1 MSITQADPV
10 YVDAEECRIT
20 LTFKEVRLRGTDK
33 FKCVVVADDDDAPD
47 QGVSDSIEASSW
59 ELMKKTYPTLKDL
72 VEHMFWS
79 DHWQV
84 CGWFGHD
91 ERYLILAGCSG
102 HEGIYD
108 YVEGEDIRVLWSD
121 IKENDIVY
129 PKE

>member
-1 MSITQADPV
+1 MTSTKEEPV
-10 YVDAEECRIT
+10 YVDAEECMIT

-47 QGVSDSIEASSW
+47 QDVSDSIEASSW

-79 DHWQV
+79 EHWQV
-84 CGWFGHD
+84 CGCGHD

-108 YVEGEDIRVLWSD
+108 YAAGDDIRVLWSD
-121 IKENDIVY
+121 IKDNDIVY